1 MATYA
6 AIIAIPS
13 IRTADMP
20 SPVPEL
26 DATQPT
32 TNILRSPDFLRLW
45 LSNAITNFGAQITML
60 ALPISAALLLHA
72 SASQMGVLAACETL
86 PFLLFGLPAGVL
98 LDRSRRLTVM
108 LCSDSMVAVALASVP
123 LAWTLDIL
131 SIHWL
136 YVVGFIIG
144 TGYMIGGGAEQVF
157 LTFIVGRDKLVDA
170 QARFA
175 STESAARLLGPGM
188 AGVLVQAVGA
198 PMAVLANAA
207 GFALSLLNLRS
218 IKAREPAPEPKD
230 THPLRDMVDG
240 LAYVWHHRLLRKL
253 AWISGGWHLMF
264 FGFNALQVLFA
275 LRVLGLAPGVMGMAS
290 MLGGVGV
297 LAGSVLVKPVSTRFG
312 TGAALLAGLVVSGAG
327 FILLPTIQPALFGS
341 AAATAAAYGCVMF
354 CVDCGATLFF
364 IPYGALRQ
372 KVTSDA
378 MLGRMIATMRF
389 LTVAMAPV
397 GAAFAGALGERIG
410 VRSALLC
417 VGGGALVL
425 VLATA
430 FASGLRDVKD

>member
-1 MATYA
+1 MTPASELAT
-6 AIIAIPS
+6 
-13 IRTADMP
+13 
-20 SPVPEL
+20 
-26 DATQPT
+26 TQRAR
-32 TNILRSPDFLRLW
+32 NVLRSPDFRRLW

-60 ALPISAALLLHA
+60 ALPICAALLLHA

-108 LCSDSMVAVALASVP
+108 LCSDSLVAVALASVP
-123 LAWTLDIL
+123 LAWSLGIL

-136 YVVGFIIG
+136 YAVGFVIG
-144 TGYMIGGGAEQVF
+144 AGYMLGGGAEQVF

-175 STESAARLLGPGM
+175 STESAARLLGPGI
-188 AGVLVQAVGA
+188 AGVLVQAMGA
-198 PMAVLANAA
+198 PLAVLVNAA
-207 GFALSLLNLRS
+207 GFALSLLNLRR
-218 IKAREPAPEPKD
+218 IGTREPAPERKD
-230 THPLRDMVDG
+230 THPLRDMIDG
-240 LAYVWHHRLLRKL
+240 LAYVWRHRLLRKL

-264 FGFNALQVLFA
+264 FGFSALQVLFA
-275 LRVLGLAPGVMGMAS
+275 LRVLGLAPGTMGMAS

-297 LAGSVLVKPVSTRFG
+297 LAGSMLVKPLSSRFG
-312 TGAALLAGLVVSGAG
+312 TGSVLLAGLVASCAG
-327 FILLPTIQPALFGS
+327 FILLPAVQPALLGS
-341 AAATAAAYGCVMF
+341 SAATAAAYAVVMF
-354 CVDCGATLFF
+354 CVDLGATLFF

-397 GAAFAGALGERIG
+397 GAAFAGALGEHFG
-410 VRSALLC
+410 VRNGLLC
-417 VGGGALVL
+417 VGAGALALVL
-425 VLATA
+425 AAA
-430 FASGLRDVKD
+430 FASGLHSVKD